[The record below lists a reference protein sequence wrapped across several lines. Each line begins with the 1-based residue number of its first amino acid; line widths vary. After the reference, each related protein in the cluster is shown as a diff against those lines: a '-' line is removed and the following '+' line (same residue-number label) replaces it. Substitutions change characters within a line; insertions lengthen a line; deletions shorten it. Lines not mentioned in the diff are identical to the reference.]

1 MLGCWLR
8 HRFVVAEESLHLRCN
23 LLPGKRQRRGWRC
36 QGFLLVKL
44 GVTGHCLPDQSS
56 HQSIGAHLSI
66 LESVRLA
73 KARLSPRCV
82 LRHSVSPSVS
92 LVAAILSARRGKKF
106 KIVSGWGTLNDKDT
120 DLMAI
125 YGSDPLSLDDP
136 ALLHEKRLGLNG
148 FGTLSEFLVRR
159 AFSG

>member
-1 MLGCWLR
+1 M
-8 HRFVVAEESLHLRCN
+8 
-23 LLPGKRQRRGWRC
+23 
-36 QGFLLVKL
+36 
-44 GVTGHCLPDQSS
+44 D
-56 HQSIGAHLSI
+56 IG
-66 LESVRLA
+66 E
-73 KARLSPRCV
+73 
-82 LRHSVSPSVS
+82 VS